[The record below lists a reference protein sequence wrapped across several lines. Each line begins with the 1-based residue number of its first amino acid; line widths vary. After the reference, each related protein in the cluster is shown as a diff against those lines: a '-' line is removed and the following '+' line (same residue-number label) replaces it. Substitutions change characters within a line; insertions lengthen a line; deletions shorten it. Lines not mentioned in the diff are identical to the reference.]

1 MMGGVEQRPSFTID
15 DGRRLGLLLIF
26 LLVGI
31 SVCSSAF
38 RHGKTGE
45 RLEGPGIGEP
55 GKPLGVPGF
64 RVNVNSA
71 QVAELRLLPSVGEQ
85 LAGRIV
91 AYRES
96 RGIIESLP
104 ELLSVPGIGPT
115 RLAEIE
121 PFLILV
127 ADDAKFGVS
136 LDPAGQTDG
145 STQVDRDALR

>member
-1 MMGGVEQRPSFTID
+1 MLDGLQQRPRFTID

-26 LLVGI
+26 LWVGI
-31 SVCSSAF
+31 AACASAF
-38 RHGKTGE
+38 RDGQTGE
-45 RLEGPGIGEP
+45 WLEGPVIGVP
-55 GKPLGVPGF
+55 DIPRGVPGF

-71 QVAELRLLPSVGEQ
+71 DIAELRLLPSVGEQ

-96 RGIIESLP
+96 RGMIESLP

-121 PFLILV
+121 PFLV
-127 ADDAKFGVS
+127 VEADQTKSGVGIV
-136 LDPAGQTDG
+136 PTGQTDG
-145 STQVDRDALR
+145 STQVNGDALR